1 MQQECAWASQDPLRG
16 RFVLHLKSN
25 TEVFYGPS
33 RAAHRL
39 ALLNEESSAKAK
51 LLSDAAIFES
61 LDALRDAEIG
71 NLRLSLA
78 SVADAVQNSQDRR
91 VFLIAAMAFARAG
104 NTQQS
109 EKLVERLTLLFP
121 ESFSIQPSSLPK
133 PPPPTHSPEHDPP

>member
-25 TEVFYGPS
+25 TEVFYGHS

-71 NLRLSLA
+71 NLQLSLA
-78 SVADAVQNSQDRR
+78 SVADAVQKSQDRR
-91 VFLIAAMAFARAG
+91 VLLIAAMEFAPAG
-104 NTQQS
+104 KTLKS
-109 EKLVERLTLLFP
+109 AKLVERLSLLFP
-121 ESFSIQPSSLPK
+121 ERLSIQSFSFPL
-133 PPPPTHSPEHDPP
+133 T